1 MTMTRVSKPADDIRE
16 AQYMNQ
22 AVEPLVPV
30 VPYEELS
37 PAFQT
42 RSQAARERL
51 GVQVNSL
58 HACAHAEELGGAA
71 RDFLSAAMILG
82 SLSREM
88 RLLIRLAVSNANEC
102 RYCTAHQKHHLLGL
116 GTAAPKIAA
125 AGHPESAALN
135 PRERAAVR
143 FAQAMTIDAGD
154 IPDEIAVEFAE
165 QFSPQE
171 RIEIVIVAG
180 AMGMLNKINDSL
192 RVPLES
198 EFEALVS

>member
-1 MTMTRVSKPADDIRE
+1 MSHVL
-16 AQYMNQ
+16 
-22 AVEPLVPV
+22 EPLVPI

-37 PAFQT
+37 PAFQA
-42 RSQAARERL
+42 RSRAARERL
-51 GVQVNSL
+51 GVQINSV

-71 RDFLSAAMILG
+71 RDFLSSAMTLG

-88 RLLIRLAVSNANEC
+88 RLLIRLAVSNANQC
-102 RYCTAHQKHHLLGL
+102 RYCTAHQKHQLIGL
-116 GTAAPKIAA
+116 GVAAPKIAA
-125 AGHPESAALN
+125 VGHPESDGLS

-154 IPDEIAVEFAE
+154 IPDEIAAEFAE
-165 QFSPQE
+165 QFTPQE
-171 RIEIVIVAG
+171 RVEIVIVAS

-198 EFEALVS
+198 EFEPLVS